1 MIYYISETISCA
13 SSAVFRPA
21 TSFET
26 RRFDTGVLDL
36 PWLLIAE
43 VEEGQEVVQV
53 KLVQQRAARAD
64 DWHVFCV
71 AFVHPLEAL
80 GHAMTQRSSQR
91 DVSHT
96 VNRKCNAT

>member
-1 MIYYISETISCA
+1 MIFHISETISCA
-13 SSAVFRPA
+13 SSAVFHPA
-21 TSFET
+21 TNFET

-36 PWLLIAE
+36 LLIAQ
-43 VEEGQEVVQV
+43 VKEGQEVVQV

-96 VNRKCNAT
+96 VNRKYNAA